1 MMIETNKK
9 MIKEIIHIPLFHSPL
24 LDLASN
30 WVIEF
35 NILNL
40 LFKGRFQWSLMSFH
54 ILTLIFNI
62 FNRSFL

>member
-1 MMIETNKK
+1 MFFFFFFGYVRENRTVFMMIETNKK
-9 MIKEIIHIPLFHSPL
+9 MIKEIIHIPLFHSRL

-40 LFKGRFQWSLMSFH
+40 LFKGCFQ
-54 ILTLIFNI
+54 
-62 FNRSFL
+62 

>member
-9 MIKEIIHIPLFHSPL
+9 MIKKIIQIPLFHTRL

-40 LFKGRFQWSLMSFH
+40 LFKGCFQ
-54 ILTLIFNI
+54 
-62 FNRSFL
+62 